1 HFITSHADNEREEQ
15 MKRKPGRGQM
25 GWINLFDKNNNFQ
38 KKWLDLMNKNP
49 KRFVLALDNVWDRH
63 WLRGYNNRIN
73 MWRKALASL
82 NSDSALLI
90 ACENANTYFK
100 IGIKC
105 LKERK

>member
-1 HFITSHADNEREEQ
+1 

-63 WLRGYNNRIN
+63 WLRGYDNRIY

-90 ACENANTYFK
+90 ACENANIYFK